1 MTEPSHSKR
10 DPRYLRVMM
19 DRANELARAHGVTSV
34 FVGIAGR
41 EGDLLVPEFIEFV
54 ESALRI
60 EDDVFRLVRERA
72 VLLLADVERTRAESI
87 LARLRMDFVARFAP
101 STEFDVSLGFW
112 QIDPEAGTAT
122 AKEILPELFSP
133 LRPT

>member
-1 MTEPSHSKR
+1 MARPEQIPSKR

-19 DRANELARAHGVTSV
+19 DRANELARAHGVASV

-60 EDDVFRLVRERA
+60 EDDVYRLLRERA
-72 VLLLADVERTRAESI
+72 VVLLADVERPRAEEI
-87 LARLRMDFVARFAP
+87 LARLRMDFSARFAP
-101 STEFDVSLGFW
+101 SAEFEISLGFR
-112 QIDPEAGTAT
+112 QVDSGSGGAT
-122 AKEILPELFSP
+122 AKEILPQLFS
-133 LRPT
+133 